1 MARTQI
7 SQKKEV
13 QQHLGKIAEL
23 SSKMVEITD
32 QVLAT
37 EAWTREGEDARR
49 RFRICVRQLQVRA
62 DLSGDLL
69 IASTVYDSLERFK
82 ESCPNLFAQT

>member
-7 SQKKEV
+7 RQKKEV

-23 SSKMVEITD
+23 SAKMVEITD

-37 EAWTREGEDARR
+37 EPWTREGEDAR
-49 RFRICVRQLQVRA
+49 
-62 DLSGDLL
+62 
-69 IASTVYDSLERFK
+69 
-82 ESCPNLFAQT
+82 